1 MEKTP
6 KENRGF
12 YAGVKNS
19 FILVLP
25 VSAVLYVFVNSESD
39 RMRTTLIILSLFIAI
54 ELFSNTNQK
63 RGKEYAIFFCRDFL
77 AGVSFSLSR
86 FG

>member
-6 KENRGF
+6 KEKRGF

-63 RGKEYAIFFCRDFL
+63 RGKE
-77 AGVSFSLSR
+77 
-86 FG
+86 